1 MTINLQ
7 DYARFVKAIVKSKAQ
22 IDGDHILVESG
33 IKEFRKAF
41 SAVLSNEYTKAI
53 VKCTCRYKNCINPGH
68 YLITFERKQDV
79 APERLE
85 ELNILM
91 DDIDFERLE
100 EVGTAN
106 YLNEYNDCMPDE
118 LKIDLPMLETCIKLH
133 RKEKRRRNPED
144 MKKALTIR
152 QFAEGIG
159 YSAEW
164 VSRLIKK
171 GKITPRVRGAGQR
184 YFLQS
189 DVEDWLEGN
198 PSPLF
203 NKEAQKG
210 E

>member
-7 DYARFVKAIVKSKAQ
+7 DYARFVKAIIKSHPRL
-22 IDGDHILVESG
+22 DGDHILVESG
-33 IKEFRKAF
+33 TKEFRAALGAILSTDDVKAT
-41 SAVLSNEYTKAI
+41 A
-53 VKCTCRYKNCINPGH
+53 KCTCRYKNCINPEH
-68 YLITFERKQDV
+68 FLITFEENQDIDQERK
-79 APERLE
+79 E

-91 DDIDFERLE
+91 DDIDFDRLE
-100 EVGTAN
+100 EVGTDR
-106 YLNEYNDCMPDE
+106 YLEEYNEGMPEE
-118 LKIDLPMLETCIKLH
+118 LKIDLPTLMTCIKLH
-133 RKEKRRRNPED
+133 RKEKRRSSPD
-144 MKKALTIR
+144 MKNALTIG
-152 QFAEGIG
+152 QFVERIG